1 MESSWGLSQLSVIR
15 PWLTVATNPVG
26 FCGLDAGLAVAEGG
40 VPGAVRGL
48 GLGVTVGVGVGLGV
62 GVSAGVGVE
71 IGAVFGA
78 GITVG
83 IAAGPPLGSGS
94 EAGFDARFGP
104 GVAGVEAAPGAG
116 DVSGACAVET
126 GLGVR
131 DRSSPGAGVEAGL
144 GAGAC
149 PVVSVVV
156 TVGVGWGVGSR
167 EGTASG
173 IGAMVEPEVCASAG
187 AAAGTVAVLTAG
199 PMSRIA
205 VGGAD
210 WHPTSSGTRS
220 NAAITRHATVRP
232 MANRIT
238 GPSLVLLVGWGSC
251 PDSEADP
258 VEPPTCPAPH
268 YHFQHTA

>member
-26 FCGLDAGLAVAEGG
+26 FCGLDAGLVS
-40 VPGAVRGL
+40 
-48 GLGVTVGVGVGLGV
+48 VGVG
-62 GVSAGVGVE
+62 AGT
-71 IGAVFGA
+71 GAVLRA

-83 IAAGPPLGSGS
+83 VAAGAPSGVGPEAGVDAVLGS
-94 EAGFDARFGP
+94 
-104 GVAGVEAAPGAG
+104 GVAGVEAGPGAG
-116 DVSGACAVET
+116 DVSGVCGVGT
-126 GLGVR
+126 GLGVG

-144 GAGAC
+144 GAGSC

-173 IGAMVEPEVCASAG
+173 IGAMVEPEACASAG

-199 PMSRIA
+199 AMSRIA

-220 NAAITRHATVRP
+220 NAAITRHTTVRP
-232 MANRIT
+232 MANRIIR
-238 GPSLVLLVGWGSC
+238 PCLVLLVGWGSC

-258 VEPPTCPAPH
+258 VEPPACPAPH
-268 YHFQHTA
+268 YHFQRTT